1 MNAPEQR
8 VLRVP
13 LSRSQQN
20 LYNGVL
26 QDGNPAL
33 YLIGKS
39 YRFHPLELT
48 PFLAAL
54 EATILESAGQ
64 LCVLETSATET
75 GYPALVPRLQFD
87 DIVCVHS
94 DDHRQSDQTPR
105 GDDELKRAWS
115 SGILGKPLVRY
126 TVLTDEDGQVSGLDV
141 HTHHILVDGG
151 ATAIIEADLARHL
164 TAGRPADVPSLTAGL
179 TKLTQ
184 AHHREAAK
192 VEESL
197 QRLADAVQRELAD
210 EARYGGHGQD
220 TSDVPGMAA
229 KGILDEMVKIS
240 GGAYD
245 AILALSETKQVP
257 LNVLVAAAAVA
268 VDASLR
274 QSTEGLL
281 VHPVDNRFG
290 DPDLNVATCLVNSVA
305 HAVRFS
311 PFASVQDVVR
321 MLDRGYVKAVRRRWF
336 REEHYRRMYLAI
348 NRTSHVE
355 ALTLNF
361 IRQACAPDLRPF
373 LSEAPVATDI
383 GPVEGMTVACV
394 LDEDQRTLDL
404 AIWNRADLPPHRRH
418 HRVAERIAA
427 ALESMA
433 AMWDQ
438 PIAMTVDEWFGVSPD
453 GARRQGDWAIGTV
466 PTAPA
471 WFLDAAGDVHR
482 ILESRPYVSHWVTW
496 LVQIGAVPGDVLV
509 FTDDNTDRTID
520 LLIACHLAGCGYSVC
535 DTPDQISLRANAIAD
550 HVDGVAAHVVDM
562 GAVQLPA
569 SMSDELQ
576 QLLNERITRVA
587 QDVSL
592 ATKTAYV
599 MPTSGSTGQPK
610 LVRISHGSLALFCA
624 AVRRAYG
631 WGPHDTIL
639 QCAPLTSD
647 ISVEEIFGGAICGSE
662 LARSTGMK
670 TGDLDALARDL
681 VDEKATVVDLPT
693 AVWHLICEDDDAIDT
708 LRRSHLRQIVIGG
721 EAIRPSA
728 VDKWLDSGAS
738 QEISLVSTYGP
749 TETTVVVTYLPIAGD
764 GTTVTAGA
772 RLRLGRPVVPNS
784 VFIAFGEV
792 VIVGD
797 LVSAGYLGTDDR
809 SFGTVTTS
817 DGSRRRAFATADRV
831 TLDAEDFP
839 VFAGRKD
846 AIVKISGKRVD
857 IAEVTRRIYAD
868 PAVSDVAVELHDG
881 RLGVWFETRHTREA
895 AEDAAAA
902 ERIRLILVSSGVSTF
917 FVVGVPSIPRKPNGK
932 VDSDNLRTM
941 PQFVNTVLGNAGAGE
956 KAAGLAEV
964 WSRHLGRTIRPDSSL
979 LGEGVGSL
987 DLIRIL
993 PDTRRYLGR
1002 HVSILDLISADTAA
1016 NLIDDASAA
1025 DAWMDVDT
1033 AAEIEGD
1040 LTSLWPDRP
1049 AAELSVKQ
1057 SPNSSETLVV
1067 MGASGVLG
1075 TGFAQAVLELRRSG
1089 VPCPD
1094 VVLVTRSKLPEHNPW
1109 AALRSIDG
1117 VRIEQLSA
1125 EFGRSELEALI
1136 HDTRAGTVVNCIGNT
1151 NVLVPYRELRPANVG
1166 LVSAITE
1173 ACASNA
1179 AKLVHLSTFVVNADV
1194 TAPRVTDPRDAPYPY
1209 AASKSLAELV
1219 VAGSPQA
1226 LDFTIVRL
1234 PRVLGEDYQ
1243 LHDSADILLSV
1254 VDACNA
1260 LQAFPSL
1267 TLTEEVTTGRAVA
1280 NAILGRLAASAES
1293 TELGRGITVVRGEAV
1308 EYGEFLSGYAFD
1320 ELDVAEWKYRL
1331 DESDWAKNNPRRWS
1345 VVDAWLGLGMRLGA
1359 RSYAEYLADYP
1370 TIALGVDSVAELAA
1384 PPQSLRSLVAHG
1396 FSRSPEAV
1404 VG

>member
-26 QDGNPAL
+26 QDGNPEL

-48 PFLAAL
+48 TFLAAL
-54 EATILESAGQ
+54 ETAMLESAGQ
-64 LCVLETSATET
+64 LCVLEKSATEV
-75 GYPALVPRLQFD
+75 GYPVLVPRLRFD
-87 DIVCVHS
+87 DIVQV
-94 DDHRQSDQTPR
+94 RSDQTPHSA
-105 GDDELKRAWS
+105 DELKSAWT
-115 SGILGKPLVRY
+115 SGILGKPLARY
-126 TVLTDEDGQVSGLDV
+126 TVLTDETGDVSGLNV

-151 ATAIIEADLARHL
+151 ATAIIETDLARHL
-164 TAGRPADVPSLTAGL
+164 AAGAPAEPPSLTAGL
-179 TKLTQ
+179 IKLTE
-184 AHHREAAK
+184 AHRRETTK

-197 QRLADAVQRELAD
+197 QRLADVVRRELAD
-210 EARYGGHGQD
+210 EARYGGHGHD
-220 TSDVPGMAA
+220 TIDAPGMAA
-229 KGILDEMVKIS
+229 KGVLSESVTIS
-240 GGAYD
+240 GRAYD
-245 AILALSETKQVP
+245 AILALSEEKQVP

-290 DPDLNVATCLVNSVA
+290 DPELNVATCLVNSVA

-311 PFASVQDVVR
+311 PFASVQEVVR
-321 MLDRGYVKAVRRRWF
+321 LLDRGYVKAVRRRWF

-361 IRQACAPDLRPF
+361 IRQACAPQLRPF
-373 LSEAPVATDI
+373 LSETPVATDI

-394 LDEDQRTLDL
+394 LDEDHRTLDL
-404 AIWNRADLPPHRRH
+404 AIWNRADLPPHRMH

-427 ALESMA
+427 ALDSMA
-433 AMWDQ
+433 KTWDQ
-438 PIAMTVDEWFGVSPD
+438 PIAMTVDEWFGVGPD
-453 GARRQGDWAIGTV
+453 GARCQGDTAIETL
-466 PTAPA
+466 PTTPA
-471 WFLDAAGDVHR
+471 WFLDAAGGVHQ
-482 ILESRPYVSHWVTW
+482 ILERHQYVAQWIAW
-496 LVQIGAVPGDVLV
+496 LVQSGAAPGDVLI
-509 FTDDNTDRTID
+509 FTDDNTSRTID

-535 DTPDQISLRANAIAD
+535 DTPDQIPLRAGAIAD
-550 HVDGVAAHVVDM
+550 HIDGVAAHVVDVV
-562 GAVQLPA
+562 AAQLPE
-569 SMSDELQ
+569 SLSDELQ
-576 QLLNERITRVA
+576 QLLNERIRGVT

-610 LVRISHGSLALFCA
+610 LVRISHGSLALFCD

-647 ISVEEIFGGAICGSE
+647 ISVEEIFGGASCGSE
-662 LARSTGMK
+662 LLRSTGMK
-670 TGDLDALARDL
+670 TGDLDTLARDL
-681 VDEKATVVDLPT
+681 VDKSATVLDLPT
-693 AVWHLICEDDDAIDT
+693 AVWHLMCEDDDAIDAI
-708 LRRSHLRQIVIGG
+708 RRSRLRQIVIGG
-721 EAIRPSA
+721 EAIRSSA

-738 QEISLVSTYGP
+738 QSISLVSTYGP
-749 TETTVVVTYLPIAGD
+749 TETTVVVTFLPIACNGA
-764 GTTVTAGA
+764 TVTGGA

-792 VIVGD
+792 VIAGD
-797 LVSAGYLGTDDR
+797 LVSPGYLGTDDR
-809 SFGTVTTS
+809 SFGTVATG

-857 IAEVTRRIYAD
+857 TAEVTRRIYAD
-868 PAVSDVAVELHDG
+868 PAVSDVAVELHSG
-881 RLGVWFETRHTREA
+881 SLGVWFETKQTREA
-895 AEDAAAA
+895 GDDSAAA
-902 ERIRLILVSSGVSTF
+902 ERIRLILVSSGVSSF

-941 PQFVNTVLGNAGAGE
+941 PQFVNTVLADTATGE

-979 LGEGVGSL
+979 LGEGIGSL

-1016 NLIDDASAA
+1016 NLIDDGLTA
-1025 DAWMDVDT
+1025 DAWMDADT
-1033 AAEIEGD
+1033 AAEIESD
-1040 LTSLWPDRP
+1040 LSSLRRRR
-1049 AAELSVKQ
+1049 AAAQSSVKR
-1057 SPNSSETLVV
+1057 SPNSRETIVV
-1067 MGASGVLG
+1067 LGASGVLG
-1075 TGFAQAVLELRRSG
+1075 TGFAQAVLDLRRSG
-1089 VPCPD
+1089 APCAD
-1094 VVLVTRSKLPEHNPW
+1094 VVLATRSKLPEHNPW

-1117 VRIEQLSA
+1117 VRIHQLSA
-1125 EFGRSELEALI
+1125 EVGRSELEALI
-1136 HDTRAGTVVNCIGNT
+1136 HDTGAGTVVNCIGNT
-1151 NVLVPYRELRPANVG
+1151 NVLVPYRELRPANVE
-1166 LVSAITE
+1166 LVSAIAE
-1173 ACASNA
+1173 ACANNA
-1179 AKLVHLSTFVVNADV
+1179 VKLVHLSTFVVNADV
-1194 TAPRVTDPRDAPYPY
+1194 TVPRVTDPRDAPYPY

-1219 VAGSPQA
+1219 VAGSPDE

-1254 VDACNA
+1254 ADACTA
-1260 LQAFPSL
+1260 LRAFPSL

-1280 NAILGRLAASAES
+1280 NAILGQLAPSAEA
-1293 TELGRGITVVRGEAV
+1293 TRLGRGITVVRGEAV
-1308 EYGEFLSGYAFD
+1308 EYGEFLSGYALD
-1320 ELDVAEWKYRL
+1320 ELDVAEWKHRL
-1331 DESDWAKNNPRRWS
+1331 DESDWAKRNPRRWS
-1345 VVDAWLGLGMRLGA
+1345 VVDAWLGLGMRLGT

-1370 TIALGVDSVAELAA
+1370 TIALGIDSVGELAA
-1384 PPQSLRSLVAHG
+1384 PPQSLRTLVANG
-1396 FSRSPEAV
+1396 FSQAPEVV